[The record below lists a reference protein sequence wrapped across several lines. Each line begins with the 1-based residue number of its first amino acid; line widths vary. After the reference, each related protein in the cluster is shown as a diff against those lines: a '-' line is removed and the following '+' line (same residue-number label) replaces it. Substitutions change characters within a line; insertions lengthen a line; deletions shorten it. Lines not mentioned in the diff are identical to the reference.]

1 MRDKQIFL
9 WINLLIWLFIQEVNG
24 QNKIHGT
31 VLDANGKYPLIGAS
45 VMIEETSQGSIT
57 DAHGG
62 FEITNVIF
70 PVQLKIS
77 FVGYETIILN
87 VKDILQIL

>member
-31 VLDANGKYPLIGAS
+31 VLDANGKYPLIG
-45 VMIEETSQGSIT
+45 
-57 DAHGG
+57 
-62 FEITNVIF
+62 
-70 PVQLKIS
+70 S
-77 FVGYETIILN
+77 FGNDRRNESRFYN
-87 VKDILQIL
+87 